1 VGATGK
7 RLWEEFDC
15 VTGIDHAV
23 STTVD
28 ADANVAF
35 FRDIL
40 GLELVRNSP
49 VGCRQHGHLSYR
61 ESDTEGN
68 PFLHFIVNSEATK
81 GETGAGPVKR
91 LWLQVATAGVYED
104 SYEYWGDRLDAAGV
118 HFDSNGDNPQHWF
131 EDPDGLGLN
140 IHISYGDSDPEPVE
154 FEVGKPVPEK
164 YRLTGISGVR
174 IETPD
179 RSASAFF
186 MRHVFGCAVHDQRD
200 LEWMK
205 LIFNHCGG
213 AFVGWH
219 NPSARRAGEAGR
231 VHHISFRCPAD
242 ELEAFHSRLTR
253 AGVAAGEIS
262 DHPEIGARCFAVEEP
277 GGTLLE
283 VSAIT

>member
-1 VGATGK
+1 LGTTGK
-7 RLWEEFDC
+7 RLWEDLDC

-23 STTVD
+23 STT
-28 ADANVAF
+28 ADAEANIAF
-35 FRDIL
+35 YRDTL

-49 VGCRQHGHLSYR
+49 TGCRQHGHLSYR
-61 ESDTEGN
+61 ESGTDGN
-68 PFLHFIVNSEATK
+68 SFLHFIVNPEATK

-91 LWLQVATAGVYED
+91 LWLQVATAGGYED

-118 HFDSNGDNPQHWF
+118 HFDSYGDNPQHWF
-131 EDPDGLGLN
+131 KDPDGLGLK
-140 IHISYGDSDPEPVE
+140 IDISYGDSDPDPVE
-154 FEVGKPVPEK
+154 FEPGNPVPDK
-164 YRLTGISGVR
+164 YRLTGISGAR

-200 LEWMK
+200 LEWRK
-205 LIFNHCGG
+205 LIFNQCGR

-219 NPSARRAGEAGR
+219 NPTDRPVGEAGS
-231 VHHISFRCPAD
+231 VHHVAFGCPPGG
-242 ELEAFHSRLTR
+242 LESFHSRMTR